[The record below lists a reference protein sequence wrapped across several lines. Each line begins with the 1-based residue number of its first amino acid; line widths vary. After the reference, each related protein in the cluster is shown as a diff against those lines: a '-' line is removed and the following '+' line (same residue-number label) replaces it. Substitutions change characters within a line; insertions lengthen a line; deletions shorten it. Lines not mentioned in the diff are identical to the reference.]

1 MAENINIRHI
11 ARLARLHVDDGDIAR
26 FEREM
31 AGIVKM
37 VEKLPDFSDTRLPLD
52 EKDAMKLRE
61 DVVRP
66 SMPREKVLMNAPKT
80 EAGCVVVPKV
90 VEE

>member
-1 MAENINIRHI
+1 MEEKIDIRHV
-11 ARLARLHVDDGDIAR
+11 AKLARLHVEDADVPRLQAQ
-26 FEREM
+26 M
-31 AGIVKM
+31 ADIVKM

-52 EKDAMKLRE
+52 EKDAMTLRE
-61 DVVRP
+61 DEVRP
-66 SMPREKVLMNAPKT
+66 SMPRDEVLANAPKT